1 MITTFIL
8 EGIISNYIT
17 IDLIIFYFY
26 FKKNKYPFLIG
37 ILYDIIYTD
46 TLLLHSFIFIIIS
59 FLINKIRDK
68 NYLYFT
74 FIILIY
80 HILKYTI
87 LLLINPFNIYSL
99 IMLVR
104 NIIINIMIYILI
116 FNLNKKFLNT

>member
-26 FKKNKYPFLIG
+26 FKKNKYPFFMG

-46 TLLLHSFIFIIIS
+46 TLLLHAFIFIIIS

-87 LLLINPFNIYSL
+87 LLLINPFSIYSL

>member
-17 IDLIIFYFY
+17 IDLILFYLY
-26 FKKNKYPFLIG
+26 LKKNKYPFLIG

-46 TLLLHSFIFIIIS
+46 TLLLHAFIFVIIS
-59 FLINKIRDK
+59 FLINKIKDK
-68 NYLYFT
+68 NYLYFI

-80 HILKYTI
+80 HILKYSI
-87 LLLINPFNIYSL
+87 LLLINPFSIYSL
-99 IMLVR
+99 IMLIR
-104 NIIINIMIYILI
+104 NIIINIIIYVLI